1 MKYSVIIPVYKVEKY
16 LSECVESILSQ
27 DYQDYEIILVDDGS
41 PDRCPEIC
49 DEYARVYPQISVL
62 HQANAGLACARNAG
76 LDKANGEYIIF
87 IDSDDYL
94 ISKSALSIINS
105 ALGANTDVLV
115 YGFKKYFESSRT
127 YGNPICNFPDCAD
140 GMKPSD
146 FLMALLKNDAYTGTA
161 WVVKKSLLKDNHIE
175 FKNGMISEDI
185 DWYLQIMLKAQSY
198 AVVNEAL
205 YVYRMRSDSI
215 SHAVKEKSLTDNL
228 WIKENWPARIQKA
241 PVDDKLKEVLMHIM
255 ARYMGNFM
263 ILYASYNRQ
272 IRKKYHDRVKELLYI
287 FDYAVTPRAKKI
299 DIAVKV
305 LGLRLTTALLVIA
318 NKLKKRT

>member
-105 ALGANTDVLV
+105 EVMNIEENTL
-115 YGFKKYFESSRT
+115 
-127 YGNPICNFPDCAD
+127 
-140 GMKPSD
+140 
-146 FLMALLKNDAYTGTA
+146 
-161 WVVKKSLLKDNHIE
+161 
-175 FKNGMISEDI
+175 
-185 DWYLQIMLKAQSY
+185 
-198 AVVNEAL
+198 
-205 YVYRMRSDSI
+205 
-215 SHAVKEKSLTDNL
+215 
-228 WIKENWPARIQKA
+228 
-241 PVDDKLKEVLMHIM
+241 
-255 ARYMGNFM
+255 
-263 ILYASYNRQ
+263 
-272 IRKKYHDRVKELLYI
+272 
-287 FDYAVTPRAKKI
+287 
-299 DIAVKV
+299 
-305 LGLRLTTALLVIA
+305 
-318 NKLKKRT
+318 